1 MLSDLLPATISWNP
15 DSGDVVL
22 LAARADDLEL
32 VETVLQTL
40 PPRSRGQVF
49 LESRAGAAPRELR
62 APGRVCVT
70 WLDADRGQSSVRAAE
85 AWLAEMLP
93 TDAARTHRVYAW
105 FTGDRAA
112 RVLTSD

>member
-1 MLSDLLPATISWNP
+1 MLR
-15 DSGDVVL
+15 DVVL

-85 AWLAEMLP
+85 DRLIPAGCAVNAKEWL
-93 TDAARTHRVYAW
+93 
-105 FTGDRAA
+105 DRRLA
-112 RVLTSD
+112 RVGLRRCSGRARPWPARYNKGGANVH